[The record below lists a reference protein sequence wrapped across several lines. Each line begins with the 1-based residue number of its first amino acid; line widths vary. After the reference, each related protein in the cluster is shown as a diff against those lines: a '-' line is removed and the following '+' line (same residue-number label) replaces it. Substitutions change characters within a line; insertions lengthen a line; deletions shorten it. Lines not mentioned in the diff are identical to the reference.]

1 MDFLLLL
8 YFTIFFS
15 SRTYSAYFLFFP
27 LSNKVQYSRFLTT
40 DNIMNRKNTWVITGG
55 AGFIGSHLTR
65 KLADLGENVRVV
77 DNFSTGSADALA
89 CVSDK
94 VEIINADIRS
104 REALL
109 SAFEGA
115 DFVLHHAAL
124 ASVPLSVEFPQ
135 ETHAV
140 NVAGTENVLQAAL
153 QNRVK
158 RVVFASSCA
167 VYGDGSSMPYKETTT
182 PRPNSP
188 YAESKLLGEKLCL
201 QFAKKGLETVVLRYF
216 NVFGPG
222 QKVDSSY
229 AAVISKFIELAKA
242 GHPLTIEWDG
252 LQSRDFIH
260 VQDIVQANLLA
271 IHRLDPGEIYNVA
284 SGNSVSLL
292 QVADTL
298 DKVSGKKL
306 ERVFLPKRKTDIR
319 YSSADT
325 AKINGFGFSPT
336 VTLEEGMDNMRD
348 MGTNR

>member
-1 MDFLLLL
+1 
-8 YFTIFFS
+8 
-15 SRTYSAYFLFFP
+15 
-27 LSNKVQYSRFLTT
+27 
-40 DNIMNRKNTWVITGG
+40 MNRKNTWVITGG

-65 KLADLGENVRVV
+65 KLANLGENVRVV

-153 QNRVK
+153 QNHVK

-167 VYGDGSSMPYKETTT
+167 VYGNSPLMPYKEDTE
-182 PRPNSP
+182 PSPNSP
-188 YAESKLLGEKLCL
+188 YADSKRAGEELCL
-201 QFAKKGLETVVLRYF
+201 RYAKQGLETVVLRYF
-216 NVFGPG
+216 NAFGPG
-222 QKVDSSY
+222 QRADSSY
-229 AAVISKFIELAKA
+229 AAVITKFMKLACEQK
-242 GHPLTIEWDG
+242 PLTIEWDG
-252 LQSRDFIH
+252 LQSRDFVH
-260 VQDIVQANLLA
+260 VEDIAQANLLA
-271 IHRLDPGEIYNVA
+271 AYRAPSGEIYNVG
-284 SGNSVSLL
+284 SGQSVSLL
-292 QVADTL
+292 QVADAL
-298 DKVSGKKL
+298 DKVFGKKL

-319 YSSADT
+319 HSAADIS
-325 AKINGFGFSPT
+325 KITQLGFSPT
-336 VTLEEGMDNMRD
+336 LTLEEGLKEILN
-348 MGTNR
+348 TKEVAAL